1 MKTFLI
7 LLVMSS
13 ANFFAQKTVN
23 PSNVKPE
30 SKFIKNEISDAIWY
44 AENGDQKIEIGKIT
58 TEIKKIDKTKLLIK
72 TTVKMNQAPG
82 KPWVDSTVVR
92 VSNFQ
97 PIYHSSY
104 NMMRDMVLNFE
115 QNKATGYYLD
125 KKSQKKDQ
133 IDEKISTEYFD
144 SNSYPAL
151 IRFLPL
157 KEHYSTDI
165 PIFDYNPAAKK
176 GVIKAYIEDV
186 TSGELN
192 GKKVWIVKTT
202 DDIQDRK
209 TISTYFIDKSTR
221 EVLKQEIDAGGR
233 KMVMESVK

>member
-1 MKTFLI
+1 
-7 LLVMSS
+7 
-13 ANFFAQKTVN
+13 
-23 PSNVKPE
+23 
-30 SKFIKNEISDAIWY
+30 
-44 AENGDQKIEIGKIT
+44 
-58 TEIKKIDKTKLLIK
+58 
-72 TTVKMNQAPG
+72 
-82 KPWVDSTVVR
+82 
-92 VSNFQ
+92 
-97 PIYHSSY
+97 
-104 NMMRDMVLNFE
+104 MMRDMVLNFG

-125 KKSQKKDQ
+125 KKSQKKDLV
-133 IDEKISTEYFD
+133 DEKISTQYFD

-157 KEHYSTDI
+157 KEHYSAEI

-192 GKKVWIVKTT
+192 GKKVWILKTT

-233 KMVMESVK
+233 KMVIESVK

>member
-13 ANFFAQKTVN
+13 ANFFAQKTLN
-23 PSNVKPE
+23 PNNVKPE
-30 SKFIKNEISDAIWY
+30 SKFIKNEISDAVWY

-58 TEIKKIDKTKLLIK
+58 TEIKKVDKTKLLIK

-92 VSNFQ
+92 VSDFQ

-104 NMMRDMVLNFE
+104 NLMRDMVLNFE
-115 QNKATGYYLD
+115 KNKATGYYLD
-125 KKSQKKDQ
+125 KKSQKKDLV
-133 IDEKISTEYFD
+133 DEKISTQYFD

-157 KEHYSTDI
+157 KEHYSADI
-165 PIFDYNPAAKK
+165 PIFDYNPTAKK
-176 GVIKAYIEDV
+176 GVIKAYIEDIN
-186 TSGELN
+186 SGELN